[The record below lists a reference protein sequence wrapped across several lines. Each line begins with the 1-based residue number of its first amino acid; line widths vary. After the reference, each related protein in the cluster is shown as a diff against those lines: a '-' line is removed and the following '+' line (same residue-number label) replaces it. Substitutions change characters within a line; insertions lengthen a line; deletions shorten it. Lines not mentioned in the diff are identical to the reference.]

1 MNKINKIK
9 QAIIQKYD
17 NEAKYLDNSNWLS
30 EGKDARVPESRSSHY
45 FVDRKISEALK
56 LCGNQITPKSKILE
70 IGCSFGHMTA
80 PLAKKFSNI
89 TAVDLSSNSVAIA
102 EKRLKYYGINHVKFE
117 TDDAE
122 SLNKIPPDSIDVVFC
137 FSTIR
142 FCPNP
147 RKVIKKIQEKLCVGG
162 IAIIDFPNRFSPWHS
177 IIKPIMGIDPHIH
190 DKLYSSKDI
199 SELYKNTGMNIEK
212 IKRFL
217 FTSRRLPT
225 FLLPLFV
232 SFDIV
237 FERIPPFPLLAGI
250 IMVKGQKT

>member
-1 MNKINKIK
+1 MEVK
-9 QAIIQKYD
+9 
-17 NEAKYLDNSNWLS
+17 
-30 EGKDARVPESRSSHY
+30 
-45 FVDRKISEALK
+45 
-56 LCGNQITPKSKILE
+56 KSKINNKGIFALKNIEKNQSICFLE
-70 IGCSFGHMTA
+70 G
-80 PLAKKFSNI
+80 K
-89 TAVDLSSNSVAIA
+89 
-102 EKRLKYYGINHVKFE
+102 EKTIPEIN
-117 TDDAE
+117 
-122 SLNKIPPDSIDVVFC
+122 
-137 FSTIR
+137 
-142 FCPNP
+142 
-147 RKVIKKIQEKLCVGG
+147 KVIKKIQEKLCVGG